1 MVSAIREEEKHE
13 SNAVGVHPFNPGARL
28 MGAVLQ
34 RLEEDIVPT
43 SLGDLKISF
52 IGHASLFFT
61 FGGKVIHVDPVSGEG
76 DYRILPKADIIL
88 ISHEHFDHLDTEAVR
103 LIRKIKDAV
112 VMKNGGRMTA
122 LEFEIEAVPAYN
134 IVHTRSD
141 GNPFHPKGQG
151 NGYVITFGDKRV
163 YVAGDTEPIP
173 EMRSL
178 GAIEIAFLPMN
189 IPYTMSPEMAAGAA
203 KTIRPRTLYP
213 YHYGNSEARKLVDLL
228 RSEPGIEVRIR
239 RMN

>member
-1 MVSAIREEEKHE
+1 
-13 SNAVGVHPFNPGARL
+13 

-52 IGHASLFFT
+52 IGHASLFFS

-76 DYRILPKADIIL
+76 DYRVLPKADLIL

-103 LIRKIKDAV
+103 LIRKPGTQVFISQACAGKIKDAV
-112 VMKNGGRMTA
+112 VMKNGGKMTA
-122 LEFEIEAVPAYN
+122 LGFEIEAVPAYN

-141 GNPFHPKGQG
+141 GHPFHPKGQG

-203 KTIRPRTLYP
+203 KTIRPRALYP

>member
-1 MVSAIREEEKHE
+1 
-13 SNAVGVHPFNPGARL
+13 

-52 IGHASLFFT
+52 IGHASLFFS

-76 DYRILPKADIIL
+76 DYRLLPKADLIL

-103 LIRKIKDAV
+103 LIRKPGTQVFVSQSCAGKIKDAV
-112 VMKNGGRMTA
+112 VMKNGGRMAA
-122 LEFEIEAVPAYN
+122 LGFDIEAVPAYN